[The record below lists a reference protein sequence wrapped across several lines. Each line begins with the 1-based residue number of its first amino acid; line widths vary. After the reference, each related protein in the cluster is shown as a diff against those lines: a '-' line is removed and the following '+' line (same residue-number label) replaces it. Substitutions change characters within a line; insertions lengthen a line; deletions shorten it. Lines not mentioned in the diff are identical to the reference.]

1 MKVEPNSTG
10 SSDEGNRDRKVD
22 RALARARGEALAKRG
37 WLTVYLGFAPGV
49 GKTYAML
56 RAVADLQRAG
66 DDIVVGYVETHGRAD
81 TAALLEGLEVLP
93 RTIVDYQGVKVEEL
107 DVAAVLA
114 RRPAICAMDELA
126 HTNAPGSA
134 NEKRFEDIRQVLD
147 AGIDVLTTLNIQHL
161 ESLNDVVESIAGVKV
176 RERIPDAVL
185 DEADEVVLV
194 DISPE
199 ELRSRL
205 DQGKV
210 YPSAS
215 AARALEHFFRPG
227 NLSALREL
235 ALMRTARTVERDLDN
250 YMTAH
255 GIDSPW
261 RSTERVLACV
271 DETGVGETV
280 VRRAFRLANASRGEF
295 FVLTVGVD
303 RLGPLEAKP
312 ITRTLAVARD
322 LGATVVTRDGG
333 GREVAREIIQAA
345 RELKATLVLMGPS
358 HRTLWER
365 LWGGDIVDEVVSGL
379 PDVDVLV
386 IGLSATD

>member
-1 MKVEPNSTG
+1 MKAALNSSEPG
-10 SSDEGNRDRKVD
+10 GEGDRAEKVV
-22 RALARARGEALAKRG
+22 RALARASGEAAVKRG

-66 DDIVVGYVETHGRAD
+66 NDVVVGYVETHGRAE

-93 RTIVDYQGVKVEEL
+93 RKVVEYKGVKVEEL

-114 RRPAICAMDELA
+114 RRPAICAIDELA
-126 HTNAPGSA
+126 HTNAPGSD
-134 NEKRFEDIRQVLD
+134 NEKRFEDIWQVLD
-147 AGIDVLTTLNIQHL
+147 GGIDVLTTLNIQHL

-176 RERIPDAVL
+176 RERIPDLVL
-185 DEADEVVLV
+185 DEADEIVLV

-199 ELRSRL
+199 ELRDRL

-210 YPSAS
+210 YPSES

-235 ALMRTARTVERDLDN
+235 ALMRTARSVERDLDS

-271 DETGVGETV
+271 DETDIGETV
-280 VRRAFRLANASRGEF
+280 VRRAFRLANAARGEL

-312 ITRTLAVARD
+312 VKRTLAVARD

-333 GREVAREIIQAA
+333 GRDVAREIIQAA

-386 IGLSATD
+386 IGLSGTD